1 MTTMRQRPPRKK
13 SSASAPGKVILFG
26 EHFVVHGTGA
36 ILAAI
41 TLRARATASL
51 DGEPR
56 VSVDT
61 MFGSETV
68 ARGEPGSSLRPL
80 VHIAN
85 SALEASGASG
95 MSISVESDIPS
106 GMGLGSSSAACV
118 AAAGAALGLHCEP
131 DRKDVLRAAIEAERV
146 EFPSASGA
154 DSAASVH
161 GGVVYFDGSARALP
175 CSPALAPVI
184 VPSSSRHRTADMVAA
199 VGRFRDLNPDRFA
212 RLCGL
217 ESGILERAQP
227 LLESGD
233 AGGLVALMDEN
244 HRYLR
249 EMGASTPELD
259 RIIGEMGGG
268 KLTGAGGGGCA
279 LSVSDGP
286 RASGA
291 IDARMDGRGLEVF

>member
-1 MTTMRQRPPRKK
+1 MRQRPPRKK

-36 ILAAI
+36 ILAAV
-41 TLRARATASL
+41 TLRARATARP
-51 DGEPR
+51 DDEPR

-68 ARGEPGSSLRPL
+68 ARGEPGSRLRPL

-85 SALEASGASG
+85 AALEAGGEG

-118 AAAGAALGLHCEP
+118 AAAGAALGLYGEP
-131 DRKDVLRAAIEAERV
+131 DKKDVLRAAIDAERAD
-146 EFPSASGA
+146 FPSASGA

-161 GGVVYFDGSARALP
+161 GGVIYFDGAARALP
-175 CSPALAPVI
+175 CSPDLVPVI
-184 VPSSSRHRTADMVAA
+184 VPSSSRHRTADMVSA
-199 VGRFRDLNPDRFA
+199 VGRFRDLNPARFA
-212 RLCGL
+212 HLCEM
-217 ESGILERAQP
+217 ESRILERAEP
-227 LLESGD
+227 MLESGD
-233 AGGLVALMDEN
+233 AAGLAELMGEN
-244 HRYLR
+244 QQYLR

-268 KLTGAGGGGCA
+268 KITGAGGGGCA
-279 LSVSDGP
+279 VSVSDGP
-286 RASGA
+286 LAPGA
-291 IDARMDGRGLEVF
+291 IDARIDGRGLEVF